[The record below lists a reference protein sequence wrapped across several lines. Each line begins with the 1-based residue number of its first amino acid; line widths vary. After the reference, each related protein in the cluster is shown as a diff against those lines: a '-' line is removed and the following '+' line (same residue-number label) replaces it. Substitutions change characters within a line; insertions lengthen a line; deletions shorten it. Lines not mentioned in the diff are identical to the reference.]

1 METTNYDTSLL
12 LYDTPQHGGDQ
23 TNKQII
29 TIAENDSTLDLS
41 ELLDPSFESAQN
53 IQDLINKEG
62 ILFPDLLF
70 ESLQENHPQPTPTDS
85 KSEEKPMTDEQS
97 EGNELFHQ
105 INNTSHSHVVL
116 VGQPFPE
123 DLISHTF
130 LEDGDTKEG
139 VTAASDVTDFSHP
152 PTSPCSSGSKS
163 RSRRSRTCD
172 KSSDEYK
179 QRRQRNNIAV
189 RKSRDKAKHKQKETE
204 HKVATLVEENE
215 RLQKKVDLLSKE
227 LTVLKGLFT
236 NVGADV
242 PKKLDLLLK

>member
-12 LYDTPQHGGDQ
+12 LYDTPRHGADQ

-29 TIAENDSTLDLS
+29 TIGENDGTLDLS

-62 ILFPDLLF
+62 ILFPELLF
-70 ESLQENHPQPTPTDS
+70 ESVQENHTQPAGI
-85 KSEEKPMTDEQS
+85 KCEEKPMTDEQG

-105 INNTSHSHVVL
+105 INNTSHSHVML
-116 VGQPFPE
+116 VGQHLSQ
-123 DLISHTF
+123 DLTSYSF
-130 LEDGDTKEG
+130 LEDGNSKEDG
-139 VTAASDVTDFSHP
+139 VAVASDEADISHP
-152 PTSPCSSGSKS
+152 PSPTSSSGLKS
-163 RSRRSRTCD
+163 RTRRRACE
-172 KSSDEYK
+172 KNSDEYK
-179 QRRQRNNIAV
+179 QRRQRNNVAV
-189 RKSRDKAKHKQKETE
+189 RKSRDKAKSKQKETE
-204 HKVATLVEENE
+204 HKVSTLVEENE

-242 PKKLDLLLK
+242 PNKLDQLLK